1 MLMVMAAVV
10 VMALVVVHD
19 SELLSLLL
27 FLLFFP
33 FFFVDMGFFSM
44 YEHEG
49 TAFQTFLS
57 YFFCIN
63 CYLTSFRN
71 NKCQISLDNLQF
83 FVTVNFV

>member
-33 FFFVDMGFFSM
+33 FFFVDMGFPQCMSTKVRLFK
-44 YEHEG
+44 HFFH
-49 TAFQTFLS
+49 T
-57 YFFCIN
+57 FFCIN

>member
-27 FLLFFP
+27 FSLFFP

-57 YFFCIN
+57 
-63 CYLTSFRN
+63 
-71 NKCQISLDNLQF
+71 
-83 FVTVNFV
+83 